1 MGRIINGLAGLVVLG
16 AGAALVLSAPAAPLP
31 ESALASLT
39 ADPLHGATVF
49 AVSGCASCHAAP
61 DADYSLTPVLSGGER
76 FVSDFGT
83 FIAPNISPDP
93 VHGIGGWT
101 DAQIISAIRNGVDD
115 AGNHLYPAFPYSSYN
130 KAGLQDL
137 VDLVAFWRTLPV
149 SDVPSQ
155 PHEVGLPFSIR
166 RAVGLWKRMFDSDDF
181 VIHGNLT
188 AEQTRGRYLVEGLGH
203 CAECHTPRNLLGGLS
218 RDRWL
223 SGAPN
228 PSGEGR
234 IPNITPGALTW
245 SEGEIAEYLK
255 SGFTPEFDTAGG
267 TMAEVVKNTGQLSDA
282 DRAAIA
288 AYLKIV
294 PEVASA
300 PAAP

>member
-1 MGRIINGLAGLVVLG
+1 M
-16 AGAALVLSAPAAPLP
+16 
-31 ESALASLT
+31 
-39 ADPLHGATVF
+39 
-49 AVSGCASCHAAP
+49 
-61 DADYSLTPVLSGGER
+61 
-76 FVSDFGT
+76 
-83 FIAPNISPDP
+83 
-93 VHGIGGWT
+93 HGIGGWT
-101 DAQIISAIRNGVDD
+101 DAQIINAIQHGVDH
-115 AGNHLYPAFPYSSYN
+115 AGNHLYPAFPYASYN
-130 KAGLQDL
+130 KAELQDL

-166 RAVGLWKRMFDSDDF
+166 RAVGLWKLMFASDDF
-181 VIHGNLT
+181 VIQGDLT
-188 AEQTRGRYLVEGLGH
+188 AEQTRGRYLVEALGH
-203 CAECHTPRNLLGGLS
+203 CAECHTPRNMLGGLS

-267 TMAEVVKNTGQLSDA
+267 SMAEVVKNTGQLSDA

-294 PEVASA
+294 LEVATA